1 MTKSNPSAL
10 VSCMVSQT
18 STHNFLG
25 RKMGHDG
32 VVAAQWSRAEPKH
45 KVREPIYG
53 LSSDEGLVNGSI
65 TNTL

>member
-1 MTKSNPSAL
+1 
-10 VSCMVSQT
+10 
-18 STHNFLG
+18 
-25 RKMGHDG
+25 MGHDG